1 MECEEGGAGGE
12 DAEAGVGWE
21 AEVVARGWEVG
32 VAILGGCF
40 GFKMGY
46 GRCGL

>member
-1 MECEEGGAGGE
+1 MLVECEEGGAGGE
-12 DAEAGVGWE
+12 DAEA
-21 AEVVARGWEVG
+21 EVVGRGWEVG

-40 GFKMGY
+40 GFKVVY